1 MLHADVK
8 TRQVAVLRANYDFW
22 YGIAEADDRLE
33 PGEEPSLNADG
44 FRYYLLYDKWP
55 DGTRFWPDGSALTE
69 QDAKETAE
77 RCSRRRSNG
86 WPNCPHHHP
95 GLLGRRPCREC
106 RRTGHRTG
114 PTEPATI
121 GHGA

>member
-8 TRQVAVLRANYDFW
+8 MRQVAVLRANYDFW

-77 RCSRRRSNG
+77 KMLPSPVQWLAELPTPPPRSARSQTLPGVPPHVSRFASG
-86 WPNCPHHHP
+86 T
-95 GLLGRRPCREC
+95 G
-106 RRTGHRTG
+106 RTGACQ
-114 PTEPATI
+114 E
-121 GHGA
+121 